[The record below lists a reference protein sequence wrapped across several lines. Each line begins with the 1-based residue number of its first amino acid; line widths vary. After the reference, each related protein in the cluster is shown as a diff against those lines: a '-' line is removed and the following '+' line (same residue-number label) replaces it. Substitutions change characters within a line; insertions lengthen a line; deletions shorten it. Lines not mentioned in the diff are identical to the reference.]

1 MLDHIIDLIGEDL
14 LTGNLMNV
22 THYVGVSLHHIGVA
36 TYHID
41 SLIED
46 Y

>member
-14 LTGNLMNV
+14 PTADPLSAI
-22 THYVGVSLHHIGVA
+22 HYAGVSLYHIGVA